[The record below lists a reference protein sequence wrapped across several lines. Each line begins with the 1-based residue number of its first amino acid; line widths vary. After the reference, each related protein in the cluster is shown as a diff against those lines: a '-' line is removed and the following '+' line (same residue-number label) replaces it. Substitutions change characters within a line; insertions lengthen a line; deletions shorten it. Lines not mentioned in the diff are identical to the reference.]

1 MYNIFY
7 HYRIIYLIEKRF
19 YFCFCFCFCFF
30 FFFDN
35 RNESQIDTKEMVLH
49 AMMSYGS
56 MRELELILCAAWAIW
71 KNRNNLLHDENVLWT
86 HQNIYGRWW
95 KVTRVWFLKWY
106 RRRIINRADLAIL
119 TWGPNYD
126 NDTTIKKNTKN
137 IRTYYSNLLIYKNC
151 KNSICNDPKLVLGSN
166 VKGPNNKFVE
176 RGCQRTRLT
185 SKEKRVNLMFI
196 DGLAL
201 I

>member
-1 MYNIFY
+1 
-7 HYRIIYLIEKRF
+7 
-19 YFCFCFCFCFF
+19 
-30 FFFDN
+30 
-35 RNESQIDTKEMVLH
+35 MVLH

-56 MRELELILCAAWAIW
+56 MRELELMLCAAWAIW

-137 IRTYYSNLLIYKNC
+137 IRTYYSNLFIYKNNARDTNYLPKK
-151 KNSICNDPKLVLGSN
+151 KNYKLLMWRIIISKWKNDINGGSRWKLIRDW
-166 VKGPNNKFVE
+166 PH
-176 RGCQRTRLT
+176 QH
-185 SKEKRVNLMFI
+185 FI
-196 DGLAL
+196 NGLL
-201 I
+201 L